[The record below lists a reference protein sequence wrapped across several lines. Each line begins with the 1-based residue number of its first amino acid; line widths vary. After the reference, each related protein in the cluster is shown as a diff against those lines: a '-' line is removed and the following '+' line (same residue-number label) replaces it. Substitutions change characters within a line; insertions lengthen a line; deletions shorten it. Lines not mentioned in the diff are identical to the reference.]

1 MNMVDVS
8 ISIDVRMCSMVWGE
22 WEATERTTLI
32 EVEYINT
39 LQEKRRR
46 GEGPRRRGGGGEERD
61 RGGGEE
67 RRRGEEEEEGRK
79 RGEEE
84 ERKMIGYV

>member
-46 GEGPRRRGGGGEERD
+46 GEGPRRRGGEEERRGGRGGEKKRRRGGEED
-61 RGGGEE
+61 DWVCI
-67 RRRGEEEEEGRK
+67 K
-79 RGEEE
+79 
-84 ERKMIGYV
+84 KNIV